1 MLFTRTRL
9 AVTMAM
15 ACACFGCKGAGA
27 LGGMVRVASAVTV
40 TAVRVAEVA
49 AVAAPSRGSYE
60 GGEVVVVVPVATPV
74 DPPPVSAH
82 PRCVEVPPQPEMPA
96 DSFAVRT
103 VVCGHR
109 IMVQDAQ
116 TGMWREHR

>member
-27 LGGMVRVASAVTV
+27 LGGMFRVASAVTV
-40 TAVRVAEVA
+40 TAVRVAEVV
-49 AVAAPSRGSYE
+49 AVAAPSRGPYE
-60 GGEVVVVVPVATPV
+60 GGDVVVVPVAAPV
-74 DPPPVSAH
+74 DPPSVSIH
-82 PRCVEVPPQPEMPA
+82 RSCVEVPPEPEMPA